1 MLTRSPQTRALA
13 AKDTLSKRLVWMGF
27 ITFFVALCA
36 LALNSQ
42 AFAAGGGGGFSGGGF
57 SGGNSSSKPSKP
69 KGPTSTKAYKD
80 AVKLINNEQ
89 YSEAI
94 SKLLLLNATQPGDP
108 DVLNYLG
115 YAHRQLDKNELA
127 LEYYMQALAAKPK
140 HKGANEYLGE
150 LYLKMGE
157 LEKAEA
163 QLEKLDDICTFG
175 CSEYRELKAKIAEY
189 KEANQSPS

>member
-1 MLTRSPQTRALA
+1 MQRRKPNSRALA
-13 AKDTLSKRLVWMGF
+13 DDQNRLKRILLIGFVSVSIAAAAIALS
-27 ITFFVALCA
+27 
-36 LALNSQ
+36 SH
-42 AFAAGGGGGFSGGGF
+42 AFAAGGFSGGGF
-57 SGGNSSSKPSKP
+57 SGGTSAPEKQKP

-80 AVKLINNEQ
+80 AVKLINQEK

-127 LEYYMQALAAKPK
+127 LEYYMQALAEKPK

-150 LYLKMGE
+150 LYLKMDE

-189 KEANQSPS
+189 KANKNAS

>member
-1 MLTRSPQTRALA
+1 MKSPRARPA
-13 AKDTLSKRLVWMGF
+13 RKR
-27 ITFFVALCA
+27 T
-36 LALNSQ
+36 
-42 AFAAGGGGGFSGGGF
+42 
-57 SGGNSSSKPSKP
+57 KTPS
-69 KGPTSTKAYKD
+69 
-80 AVKLINNEQ
+80 KLINQEK

-163 QLEKLDDICTFG
+163 QLEKLG
-175 CSEYRELKAKIAEY
+175 
-189 KEANQSPS
+189 